1 MEARSKNY
9 YPLPSSGI
17 PYITIALS
25 AAFQKPVSLA
35 VGRKLKFALGE
46 FIATVQL
53 RIWDED

>member
-1 MEARSKNY
+1 M
-9 YPLPSSGI
+9 
-17 PYITIALS
+17 TIALS